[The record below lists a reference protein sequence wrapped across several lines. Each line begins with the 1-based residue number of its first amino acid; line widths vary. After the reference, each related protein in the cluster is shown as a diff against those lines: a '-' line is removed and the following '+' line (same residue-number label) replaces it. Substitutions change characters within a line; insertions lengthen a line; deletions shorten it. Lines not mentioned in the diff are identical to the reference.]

1 MKIISVCMRFKIIDG
16 SSSFICQIEQDK
28 KIEALYEEIEARI
41 GARRYLFKGMPK
53 LLVERSS
60 RLVSEVF
67 SDLEC
72 IYAEVS
78 EVAEGP
84 IETAVNTIQDK
95 DKVFSILEV
104 PSDNSC
110 LFHALSEL
118 LSARSSS
125 ELRKMVADKILE
137 NPRDFAPYIEKDP
150 FEYSTW
156 ILQPDIWGGEP
167 EIAVISEIYK
177 TKVCV
182 IHRDIKLYHFGGEFR
197 SVVYLSYSGTHYNA
211 VICKDRAGNTTYK
224 FPYGDKLAEKN
235 ARETVAKFFSG

>member
-1 MKIISVCMRFKIIDG
+1 MRFKIING
-16 SSSFICQIEQDK
+16 TSSFIFQIEESRR
-28 KIEALYEEIEARI
+28 IESLYTEIESKI
-41 GARRYLFKGMPK
+41 GARRYLFKGTPK
-53 LLVERSS
+53 SLVERSDK
-60 RLVSEVF
+60 LISEVF

-72 IYAEVS
+72 IYAEES
-78 EVAEGP
+78 DSLQGP
-84 IETAVNTIQDK
+84 VETSINTLEDK

-118 LSARSSS
+118 LNAKSSG

-137 NPRDFAPYIEKDP
+137 NPKDFAPYIEKEP

-156 ILQPDIWGGEP
+156 ILQPNIWGGEP

-211 VICKDRAGNTTYK
+211 VICKDKTGNITRK
-224 FPYGDKLAEKN
+224 FPYGDKLAEAH
-235 ARETVAKFFSG
+235 ARKAVAKFFTG